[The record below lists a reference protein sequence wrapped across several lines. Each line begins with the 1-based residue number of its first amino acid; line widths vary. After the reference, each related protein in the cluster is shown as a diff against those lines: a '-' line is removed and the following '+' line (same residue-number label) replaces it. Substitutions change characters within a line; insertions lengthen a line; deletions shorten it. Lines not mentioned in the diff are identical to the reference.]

1 MRRAFAVAG
10 RLVSL
15 PKGWIIV
22 ALALASW
29 GLLVL
34 AIQIASTLFQY
45 VAAAL

>member
-1 MRRAFAVAG
+1 MHRAFAVAS
-10 RLVSL
+10 RLGWL

-34 AIQIASTLFQY
+34 AIQIASTLFHY